1 MSEYQYYEFAALDRP
16 LTPQQ
21 QAELRERSSRARITP
36 GGFVNEYHWGDLK
49 GEPLDWMTRYFDAH
63 VYSANWYHCKLML
76 RLPKT
81 VLDPSLMAVFRG
93 NAHASEGFSS
103 VDVGS
108 AWVLEWAFFDDERS
122 VELDRFNMGD
132 GPGWLAELMPL
143 REEILRGDRR
153 ALYLGWLMRAYLD
166 ELDDDALEPPVPPGL
181 RTLSPAQQALL
192 RFVEFDRDWLAVA
205 AQASADLEAAAAD
218 EAPLQARWLD
228 SLSTDE
234 LRGVV
239 RLLVQGHLPEAAQV
253 VRQHYTE
260 SVRAWSAAEGT
271 APADTPRRT
280 VAQLRTGLDE
290 ARAVRQ
296 AREQQ
301 ARDAQRQHEARQ
313 HAEYLRREIL
323 PRAGAI
329 WGEVET
335 QLSRGSASAYDRA
348 LTRVRDLSDAM
359 RLAGQQDEFRQRL
372 AILMRGHG
380 QRRVWVKRLQEAG
393 LM

>member
-21 QAELRERSSRARITP
+21 QAELRKLSSRARITP
-36 GGFVNEYHWGDLK
+36 GGFINEYHWGDLK

-63 VYSANWYHCKLML
+63 VYSANWYQCKLML

-81 VLDPSLMAVFRG
+81 LLDPAQLAVFDG
-93 NAHASEGFSS
+93 NDNASECFSS

-122 VELDRFNMGD
+122 VYLDRFDMGD
-132 GPGWLAELMPL
+132 GPGWLSELLPL
-143 REEILRGDRR
+143 REEILRGDQR
-153 ALYLGWLMRAYLD
+153 ALYLGWLLRASRD
-166 ELDDDALEPPVPPGL
+166 ELDDEASEPPVPPGL

-205 AQASADLEAAAAD
+205 AQASANLEAVAVD
-218 EAPLQARWLD
+218 ETPLQARWLD
-228 SLSTDE
+228 SLSVDE

-239 RLLVQGHLPEAAQV
+239 RLMVQGHLHDAAQV

-260 SVRAWSAAEGT
+260 SVRAWSVVDGTGSAEV
-271 APADTPRRT
+271 PRRT
-280 VAQLRTGLDE
+280 VAQLRTCLDE
-290 ARAVRQ
+290 ARASRQ
-296 AREQQ
+296 AQERQ
-301 ARDAQRQHEARQ
+301 ARDAERQREALKR
-313 HAEYLRREIL
+313 AEYLNREIL

-329 WGEVET
+329 WGDVEA

-348 LTRVRDLSDAM
+348 LTQVRDLSDAM
-359 RLAGQQDEFRQRL
+359 RLAGQQDEFQQRL

>member
-49 GEPLDWMTRYFDAH
+49 GSALDWMKRYFDAH
-63 VYSANWYHCKLML
+63 LYSTNWGHCRLML
-76 RLPKT
+76 RVPKT
-81 VLDPSLMAVFRG
+81 VLDEAALQPYRFNG
-93 NAHASEGFSS
+93 DETQGFSLF
-103 VDVGS
+103 DVGH
-108 AWVLEWAFFDDERS
+108 AWVLDWAFSTDDHS
-122 VELDRFNMGD
+122 LDRFGMDD
-132 GPGWLAELMPL
+132 GPGWLSELLAL

-181 RTLSPAQQALL
+181 RTLSTAQQALL
-192 RFVEFDRDWLAVA
+192 RFVEFDCDWLAVA
-205 AQASADLEAAAAD
+205 AQASADLEAVAVD
-218 EAPLQARWLD
+218 ETPLQTRWLD

-253 VRQHYTE
+253 VRQHYNE
-260 SVRAWSAAEGT
+260 SARAWSAAEGT
-271 APADTPRRT
+271 TPADTPRRT

-290 ARAVRQ
+290 ARAARQ

-301 ARDAQRQHEARQ
+301 ALDAQRQHEAQQR
-313 HAEYLRREIL
+313 AEYLRREIL

-348 LTRVRDLSDAM
+348 LTQVRDLSDAM

>member
-49 GEPLDWMTRYFDAH
+49 GSALDWMKRYFDAH
-63 VYSANWYHCKLML
+63 LYSANWGHCRLML
-76 RLPKT
+76 RVPKT
-81 VLDPSLMAVFRG
+81 VLDDAALQPYRFDG
-93 NAHASEGFSS
+93 DETQGFSIF
-103 VDVGS
+103 DVGH
-108 AWVLEWAFFDDERS
+108 AWVLDWAFSTDDHS
-122 VELDRFNMGD
+122 LDRFGMDD
-132 GPGWLAELMPL
+132 GPGWLSELLAL
-143 REEILRGDRR
+143 REEILRGDQR
-153 ALYLGWLMRAYLD
+153 ALYLGWLLRASRD

-205 AQASADLEAAAAD
+205 AQASADLEAVAVD
-218 EAPLQARWLD
+218 ETPLQARWLD
-228 SLSTDE
+228 GLSTDE

-239 RLLVQGHLPEAAQV
+239 RLLVQGHLSEAAQV

-260 SVRAWSAAEGT
+260 SVRAWSLAEGT

-290 ARAVRQ
+290 ARAARQ
-296 AREQQ
+296 AHEQQ
-301 ARDAQRQHEARQ
+301 ARDAQRLHEAQQR
-313 HAEYLRREIL
+313 AEYLRREIL

-329 WGEVET
+329 WGDVDA

-348 LTRVRDLSDAM
+348 LQRVRDLSDAM
-359 RLAGQQDEFRQRL
+359 LLAGRQDEFQQRL

-380 QRRVWVKRLQEAG
+380 QRRVWVKRLQDAG

>member
-36 GGFVNEYHWGDLK
+36 GGFINAYHWGNLN

-76 RLPKT
+76 RLPKA
-81 VLDPSLMAVFRG
+81 VLDPAQLAVFRG
-93 NAHASEGFSS
+93 NRNDSECFSG

-108 AWVLEWAFFDDERS
+108 AWVLEWAFFDDERV

-132 GPGWLAELMPL
+132 GPGWLSELLPL
-143 REEILRGDRR
+143 REEILRGDPR
-153 ALYLGWLMRAYLD
+153 ALYLGWLLRASRD

-205 AQASADLEAAAAD
+205 AQASADLEAVAVD
-218 EAPLQARWLD
+218 ETPLHTRWLD
-228 SLSTDE
+228 GLSTDE

-260 SVRAWSAAEGT
+260 SVRAWSLAEGT
-271 APADTPRRT
+271 TPADTPRRT

-290 ARAVRQ
+290 ARA
-296 AREQQ
+296 ARLTHEQQ
-301 ARDAQRQHEARQ
+301 ARDAQRQHEAQQR
-313 HAEYLRREIL
+313 AEYLRREIL

-329 WGEVET
+329 WGDVEA

-348 LTRVRDLSDAM
+348 LTQVRDLSDAM
-359 RLAGQQDEFRQRL
+359 RLAGRQDEFQQRL

-380 QRRVWVKRLQEAG
+380 QRRVWVKRLQDAG

>member
-36 GGFVNEYHWGDLK
+36 GSFVNEYHWGDLK
-49 GEPLDWMTRYFDAH
+49 GEPLDWMTLYFDAH
-63 VYSANWYHCKLML
+63 VYSANWHHCKLML

-81 VLDPSLMAVFRG
+81 VLDPAQLAVFRG
-93 NAHASEGFSS
+93 NRNDSECFSG

-108 AWVLEWAFFDDERS
+108 AWVLEWAFFDDERV

-132 GPGWLAELMPL
+132 GPGWLSELLPL
-143 REEILRGDRR
+143 REEVLRGDQR
-153 ALYLGWLMRAYLD
+153 ALYLGWLLRASRD
-166 ELDDDALEPPVPPGL
+166 ELDDDALEPPVPPGM

-192 RFVEFDRDWLAVA
+192 CFVEFDRDWLAVA
-205 AQASADLEAAAAD
+205 AQASVDLEAVAVD
-218 EAPLQARWLD
+218 ETPLQARWLD

-239 RLLVQGHLPEAAQV
+239 RLLVQGHLLDAAQV

-260 SVRAWSAAEGT
+260 SVRAWSLAEGT
-271 APADTPRRT
+271 TPADTPRRT

-290 ARAVRQ
+290 ARAARQ

-301 ARDAQRQHEARQ
+301 ARDAQRQHEVQQR
-313 HAEYLRREIL
+313 AEYLRREIL

-329 WGEVET
+329 WGDVEA

-348 LTRVRDLSDAM
+348 LTQVRDLSDAM
-359 RLAGQQDEFRQRL
+359 RLAGRQDEFQQRL

-380 QRRVWVKRLQEAG
+380 QRRVWVKRLQDAG